1 MCDEGGANYNTN
13 KNVYG
18 EEFCAERVRGCQFH
32 FKNSV
37 NQRSI
42 KMSNDDQGT
51 FKHICKKL
59 CEVTTVAMYYVL
71 KGRLDEMS
79 KKYEFLQPW
88 IDWWHERHSHIFGPF
103 RGGGLPGVNLSEQG
117 NSKWVR

>member
-1 MCDEGGANYNTN
+1 
-13 KNVYG
+13 
-18 EEFCAERVRGCQFH
+18 
-32 FKNSV
+32 
-37 NQRSI
+37 
-42 KMSNDDQGT
+42 MSNDDQGT

-71 KGRLDEMS
+71 KGHLDEMS
-79 KKYEFLQPW
+79 KKYEFLELW

-117 NSKWVR
+117 NSKWVRRNTMCLVHAACDDVVTMIVQEEAIYEV